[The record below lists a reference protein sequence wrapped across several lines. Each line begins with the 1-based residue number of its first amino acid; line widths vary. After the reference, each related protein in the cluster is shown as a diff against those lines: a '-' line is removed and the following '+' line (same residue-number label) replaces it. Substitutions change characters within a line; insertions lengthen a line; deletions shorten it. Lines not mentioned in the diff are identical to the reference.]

1 MISPEKKNLTSI
13 HEAVTA
19 NLAKN
24 EIEGIRCLTLVDF
37 LTFLDEEEARAATTE
52 HAVRGLQGEG

>member
-13 HEAVTA
+13 QEAVTA
-19 NLAKN
+19 SLAKN
-24 EIEGIRCLTLVDF
+24 EIERIRCLRLVDF
-37 LTFLDEEEARAATTE
+37 LTFLDDKEARAATTE

>member
-37 LTFLDEEEARAATTE
+37 LTFLDEEEPE
-52 HAVRGLQGEG
+52 LPQPNMP